1 MFYTETISLVK
12 WFQVS
17 FSKTKASRTTTTAK
31 TLSKPNSQNQNTLQL
46 LEYRRN

>member
-17 FSKTKASRTTTTAK
+17 FSKTKASRTTTAK